1 MLLKLLGLRD
11 LLQSHHTKPLY
22 KLDATFLRS
31 RRTAVEVQGMTWK
44 SQKEWNPRA
53 QEWRQSWPRD
63 TKGEKEKAKKQKD
76 QGSGKGHF
84 FVAHD
89 GRKVQVPQGPG
100 TSSAASSSSSTQAMI
115 EENKKLRDALRN
127 LVDKGPKDGD
137 STVVE
142 ECKKLV
148 HDPREELRVRQ
159 RELNKEK
166 KAITKQQKIEQTIK
180 EKQESFQA
188 WRAGFM
194 EGLKGEDARHQEEI
208 EALRKELKENT
219 EDEEKMDEEDET
231 DKDKGLVFQ
240 ELAEVKHRMSYMAS
254 YVEAMERKNQQLVS
268 EMSSQVQSLVSAMR
282 TTHQQELFNQESP
295 QIVKTP
301 SRVALAA
308 GGGETAGRSD
318 RSRSPCKKT
327 DKEVEEENA
336 SREKEEL
343 FHRILR
349 DVPMEIYVEVRAIV
363 EAEIASYQTKE
374 QVDDL
379 VRYMIAQAKA
389 LPPAVTLDSL
399 DSPSETPGMIRP
411 VLQPFGGPSHPYK
424 KLEKNKEVKP
434 SEAAK

>member
-1 MLLKLLGLRD
+1 
-11 LLQSHHTKPLY
+11 
-22 KLDATFLRS
+22 
-31 RRTAVEVQGMTWK
+31 
-44 SQKEWNPRA
+44 
-53 QEWRQSWPRD
+53 
-63 TKGEKEKAKKQKD
+63 
-76 QGSGKGHF
+76 
-84 FVAHD
+84 
-89 GRKVQVPQGPG
+89 
-100 TSSAASSSSSTQAMI
+100 MI

-389 LPPAVTLDSL
+389 LPPAVSSRFAGFTQR
-399 DSPSETPGMIRP
+399 GH
-411 VLQPFGGPSHPYK
+411 Q
-424 KLEKNKEVKP
+424 
-434 SEAAK
+434 A